1 MMKLRSTKLT
11 NDCRISILN
20 QIIKESFSDRK
31 EKIEEERLAF
41 SEIVYNDLYNEKT
54 RRTME
59 SLPERWLPKSDY
71 FFIQL
76 GSDGAGYCRRAFNS
90 PKLFLAKH
98 KEGHRQCLKVYD
110 GGHELSKRHADLTR
124 SFDELAVIITNAQ
137 NQARA
142 ILNSC
147 STTKQLKDCWPEITK
162 YVEQYEPTES
172 RTTAIAPVTKGLNDM
187 LSLSAEG

>member
-11 NDCRISILN
+11 KDCRISILN
-20 QIIKESFSDRK
+20 QIIKESFSDK
-31 EKIEEERLAF
+31 VEEVEEERRAF
-41 SEIVYNDLYNEKT
+41 SEVVYNDLYDEKT
-54 RRTME
+54 RRVME
-59 SLPERWLPKSDY
+59 SLPEGWLPKSDH
-71 FFIQL
+71 FFIQF
-76 GSDGAGYCRRAFNS
+76 GSDGTGYCRRAFSS

-98 KEGHRQCLKVYD
+98 KEGHHQCLKVYD
-110 GGHELSKRHADLTR
+110 GGHELSKLHADLTR
-124 SFDELAVIITNAQ
+124 RIGELKDTRDNAQ

-187 LSLSAEG
+187 LNLSAEG